1 MKKEWILD
9 NKEME
14 GMKDGKKR
22 ERWNKEMRGGMEE
35 EMAVINKETK
45 FGNKDGKE
53 REEEN

>member
-53 REEEN
+53 GEEEN